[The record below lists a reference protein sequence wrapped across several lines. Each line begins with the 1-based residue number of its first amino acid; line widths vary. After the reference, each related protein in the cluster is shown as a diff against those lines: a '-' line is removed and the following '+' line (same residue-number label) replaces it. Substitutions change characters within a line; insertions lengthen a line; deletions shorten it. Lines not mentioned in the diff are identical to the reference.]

1 MDPTLPETHL
11 AIMARMVLQAP
22 SSKLGRTQLMKLCY
36 FLQEIEGVPIRY
48 DFRLFN
54 YGPFDSEV
62 LSDLGKA
69 CSRNTL
75 KEQTVVY
82 NRGYGYEITPG
93 ESAQQLNTELET
105 SNPQLTAQIDRV
117 VKAFAGDGAGELEL
131 KSTILFVDREFYRD
145 GQPGSI
151 DTISK
156 RVHEVKP
163 HFSEETIQTRIVNM
177 NEKGW
182 LNSLE
187 ASVNDN

>member
-1 MDPTLPETHL
+1 MAPILPETHL

-62 LSDLGKA
+62 LSDLGIA
-69 CSRNTL
+69 CSRNVL
-75 KEQTVVY
+75 KEQTVED
-82 NRGYGYEITPG
+82 NRGYRYNITPG
-93 ESAQQLNTELET
+93 ESAEQLSMELES
-105 SNPQLTAQIDRV
+105 SNPQLVCHIDRI
-117 VKAFAGDGAGELEL
+117 VKAFASEGAAELEL
-131 KSTILFVDREFYRD
+131 KSTILFVDREFSRD
-145 GQPGSI
+145 AQPGSI

-163 HFSEETIQTRIVNM
+163 HFSEEMIRTRITSMKENHF
-177 NEKGW
+177 
-182 LNSLE
+182 LTSL
-187 ASVNDN
+187 

>member
-1 MDPTLPETHL
+1 MAPTLPETHL

-22 SSKLGRTQLMKLCY
+22 NSKLGRTQLMKLCY

-62 LSDLGKA
+62 LSDLGIA
-69 CSRNTL
+69 CSRNAL
-75 KEQTVVY
+75 KEQTVIF

-93 ESAQQLNTELET
+93 ESAEQLSTELEK
-105 SNPQLTAQIDRV
+105 SNRRLTAQIDRI
-117 VKAFAGDGAGELEL
+117 VKEFAGDGAGELEL
-131 KSTILFVDREFYRD
+131 KSTILFVDREFHRD
-145 GQPGSI
+145 DLPGNI

-163 HFSEETIQTRIVNM
+163 HFSEETIRTRITSMKN
-177 NEKGW
+177 NK
-182 LNSLE
+182 LLFSLK
-187 ASVNDN
+187 D